1 MLLLIL
7 FSAIF
12 LCVITNIQ
20 KQPLLLLIYTTYR
33 HTLVRIHSKTTFVT
47 VNQKLPKRRNNSLWY
62 SKTTFVTVNPTGLIF
77 IRVDEPHSK
86 TTFVTV
92 NAKPMRGG
100 FRI

>member
-62 SKTTFVTVNPTGLIF
+62 SKTTFVTVNL
-77 IRVDEPHSK
+77 VDYVTIEFDRTNSK

-92 NAKPMRGG
+92 NPR
-100 FRI
+100 F